1 MKTDI
6 TVVIKPKKPW
16 EFLNFF
22 ELWQYRDL
30 FYIFT
35 WRDITVRYKQT
46 ALGIL
51 WVIFQPLLTTVI
63 FTIFFGN
70 LAKIPSDN
78 LPYALFVL
86 CGLVYWNYFSGIV
99 SHASNAFIEN
109 ESIVKKIYFPRII
122 LPLSSIFT
130 NTIDFSINIVLLLII
145 GLFFRISPSLSS
157 IYILP
162 VCWVITSIVASGVG
176 LFLAS
181 LNVKF
186 RDVRYILPFF
196 IQLLLF
202 VTPVIYPLTIMRP
215 SNRLLMSLNPMTGVV
230 TSVRTV
236 LSGSA
241 SIDFGA
247 ILFSLVMAIVIFF
260 IGLLYFNKTERFFAD
275 II

>member
-1 MKTDI
+1 MNGKNVTI
-6 TVVIKPKKPW
+6 IRAKKPW
-16 EFLNFF
+16 EFLNFS
-22 ELWQYRDL
+22 ELWSFRDL

-46 ALGIL
+46 VLGII

-63 FTIFFGN
+63 FTVFFGN

-86 CGLVYWNYFSGIV
+86 CGLVFWNYFSGIV
-99 SHASNAFIEN
+99 SHASNTFIEN
-109 ESIVKKIYFPRII
+109 ESIVKKTYFPRII

-130 NTIDFSINIVLLLII
+130 NSIDFLINVILLVAVS
-145 GLFFRISPSLSS
+145 LFFGMTPTLHALYIFPICWFISS
-157 IYILP
+157 I
-162 VCWVITSIVASGVG
+162 AGAGVG

-181 LNVKF
+181 LNVKY

-202 VTPVIYPLTIMRP
+202 ITPVIYPLTIMRP
-215 SNRLLMSLNPMTGVV
+215 SNRLLMALNPMTGVI
-230 TSVRTV
+230 TSVRLV
-236 LSGSA
+236 FSESGSVDIGIIA
-241 SIDFGA
+241 
-247 ILFSLVMAIVIFF
+247 FSLLMAVVLFF